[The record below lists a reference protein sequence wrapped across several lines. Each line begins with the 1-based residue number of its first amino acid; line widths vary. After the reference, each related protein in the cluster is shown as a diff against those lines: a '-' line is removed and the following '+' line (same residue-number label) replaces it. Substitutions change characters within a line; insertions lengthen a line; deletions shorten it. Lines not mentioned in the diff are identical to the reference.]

1 MEFSQSIKMYSEMV
15 KNFILIFF
23 AILGG
28 IILVNFITNSLLSNF
43 GEITID
49 EASMNLA
56 LNLIIGS
63 VICAFVYSILS
74 ATFYNDILLMFS
86 ISKKSIFKT
95 QSFYNLMITLM
106 STVIFNL
113 SLLKFNIDNRF
124 FYLIISFVLIYTLV
138 NINNFLVLIGK
149 LLNWMFVLG
158 FILIFISLLILSINP
173 LFIVIS
179 QGFYAFQVIGVTL
192 IINGILIFFNSKK
205 KKKIELI
212 N

>member
-106 STVIFNL
+106 STAIFNL

-179 QGFYAFQVIGVTL
+179 QGFYAFQVMGVTL
-192 IINGILIFFNSKK
+192 IINGILIFFNSINF
-205 KKKIELI
+205 KKIELI

>member
-106 STVIFNL
+106 STAIFNL

-192 IINGILIFFNSKK
+192 IINGILIFFNSINF
-205 KKKIELI
+205 KKIELI